1 MFQESPSTYRAEALS
16 TIEVKNPALPV
27 YFDTREQAYD
37 IGSAHQI
44 YFSQTLNQQLMI
56 SRSKVH
62 MEFIL
67 VEDVAAAVATAGH
80 NSKASNG
87 SSTRSNS
94 QFWGMIRWAVEV
106 AIST

>member
-1 MFQESPSTYRAEALS
+1 M
-16 TIEVKNPALPV
+16 K
-27 YFDTREQAYD
+27 
-37 IGSAHQI
+37 
-44 YFSQTLNQQLMI
+44 